1 MNSIRFT
8 VDGGPD
14 LERRLAQLC
23 LDVRNEVLSLI
34 PRWKLDGILLGGGY
48 GRGEGGV
55 LQTPDG
61 ERPYND
67 LEFYVFLRGNALL
80 AERKFRGPLHDIGSR
95 LSPAAGLEVEFKV
108 MTLPKLLAS
117 PPSMFYYDLAAGNR
131 LIFGDANVLDLSL
144 AAHRRD
150 AHRIPLHEATRL
162 LMNRCSGLLFS
173 LERLERPEF
182 GSEEADFVGRNLA
195 KLELALGDVV
205 LVSRGEYH
213 WSCRERQRRLLA
225 IAPTEELPF
234 LKAVQVHHQAGV
246 EFKLHPRRTIATR
259 EELKGS
265 LERLQTIAKSVWLWQ
280 ENRRLG
286 TSFSNGSDYARSR
299 VDKCP
304 EQPAWR
310 NRLVNL
316 RDRYWPGVL
325 SGRYPRERLFHS
337 LCLLLGGVGSLSTE
351 GRDDQLQRELQREL
365 RTRESQLPGLVA
377 AYERLW
383 HRYH

>member
-1 MNSIRFT
+1 MKSSRFT

-23 LDVRNEVLSLI
+23 LDVRNAVLELI
-34 PRWKLDGILLGGGY
+34 PPWKLDGILLGGGY

-55 LQTPDG
+55 LQTPEG

-67 LEFYVFLRGNALL
+67 LEFYVFLRGNALMS
-80 AERKFRGPLHDIGSR
+80 ERKFRGPLHQIGAR

-108 MTLPKLLAS
+108 MTAAKLLTS
-117 PPSMFYYDLAAGNR
+117 LPSMFYYDLAAGHR
-131 LIFGDANVLDLSL
+131 LIFGDADVLDIPL
-144 AAHRRD
+144 ARHRRD
-150 AHRIPLHEATRL
+150 AHRIPLDEATRL

-182 GSEEADFVGRNLA
+182 GPEEADFVGRNLA
-195 KLELALGDVV
+195 KLELALGDVI
-205 LVSRGEYH
+205 LTSRGEYH
-213 WSCRERQRRLLA
+213 WSCRERHKRLLA
-225 IAPTEELPF
+225 IAPTPEMPF
-234 LKAVQVHHQAGV
+234 LEKVQHHHRAGV
-246 EFKLHPRRTIATR
+246 DFKLHPHRTTASR
-259 EELKGS
+259 DELKARHQQLSG
-265 LERLQTIAKSVWLWQ
+265 IAECVWLWL

-286 TSFSNGSDYARSR
+286 TSFSNSSDYARSR
-299 VDKCP
+299 LNKCP
-304 EQPAWR
+304 EQPTLR

-316 RDRYWPGVL
+316 RDRCWSGVF

-337 LCLLLGGVGSLSTE
+337 LCLLLWDDHVLAE
-351 GRDDQLQRELQREL
+351 GPLDGQLQREL
-365 RTRESQLPGLVA
+365 RTREVQLSGLVA

>member
-1 MNSIRFT
+1 MNSSRFT

-23 LDVRNEVLSLI
+23 LDVRNAVLELI
-34 PRWKLDGILLGGGY
+34 PPWKLDGILLGGGY

-55 LQTPDG
+55 LQTPEG

-67 LEFYVFLRGNALL
+67 LEFYVFLRGNTLMV
-80 AERKFRGPLHDIGSR
+80 ERKFRGPLHQIGAR

-108 MTLPKLLAS
+108 MTLTKLLKA
-117 PPSMFYYDLAAGNR
+117 PPSMFYYDLALGNR
-131 LIFGDANVLDLSL
+131 LIFGDAAVLDSSL

-173 LERLERPEF
+173 LERLKRPEF
-182 GSEEADFVGRNLA
+182 GPEEADFVGRNLA

-205 LVSRGEYH
+205 LTSRGEYH
-213 WSCRERQRRLLA
+213 WSCRERHQRLLA
-225 IAPTEELPF
+225 IAPAPEMPF
-234 LKAVQVHHQAGV
+234 LEQVQHHHRAGV
-246 EFKLHPRRTIATR
+246 DFKLHPQRTIASR
-259 EELKGS
+259 EELEARHRPLS
-265 LERLQTIAKSVWLWQ
+265 DIARQVWVWL

-286 TSFSNGSDYARSR
+286 TSFSNSSEYARSSLN
-299 VDKCP
+299 KCP
-304 EQPAWR
+304 EQPALR

-316 RDRYWPGVL
+316 RDRCWTGMI
-325 SGRYPRERLFHS
+325 SGRYPRERLFHA
-337 LCLLLGGVGSLSTE
+337 LCLLMWDDDVLAGGPRAGQI
-351 GRDDQLQRELQREL
+351 RRELQ
-365 RTRESQLPGLVA
+365 TREVQLPGLVA